1 MDGWK
6 LKHLKHTDV
15 LILPQD
21 EEKILMVVE
30 ESQNKLLELNN
41 QLLLKKSQV
50 ADAKAEMDQKIR
62 STQEINK
69 YLYCYKKKK
78 TITVLLFCC

>member
-1 MDGWK
+1 MFI
-6 LKHLKHTDV
+6 HTDV

-21 EEKILMVVE
+21 EEKSLMVVE
-30 ESQNKLLELNN
+30 ESQNKLMDLNN

-69 YLYCYKKKK
+69 Y
-78 TITVLLFCC
+78 